1 MANYMLKFHCKNIF
15 VTKAKTILLSTWNI
29 CLFCSARWVFIVVF
43 GVLPDWTLTFE
54 NCGRSGDFVDKVVSI
69 KRLFAFHH
77 RHGFHSLPT
86 SQTFFSLRGSKTS
99 QSPINCQ
106 LFWNFLGDAP
116 PNFLYTKK
124 NVTWNMFFWY
134 VTYDSLIDIRKCF
147 TRIELDPI
155 KLVS

>member
-86 SQTFFSLRGSKTS
+86 FQTFFFHFMDQKQASL
-99 QSPINCQ
+99 QSIVNFFGTFWEMLRPIFYIPKRMLHETCFFGMWHTIHW
-106 LFWNFLGDAP
+106 LTFG
-116 PNFLYTKK
+116 
-124 NVTWNMFFWY
+124 NV
-134 VTYDSLIDIRKCF
+134 L
-147 TRIELDPI
+147 
-155 KLVS
+155 LV